1 MTPSFIGRYAMM
13 SSGVRPSISLASF
26 PTASILLSREM
37 ATTDGSLR
45 TMPFPGTKT
54 STVVVPRS
62 MPSLGEKKKD
72 IMGRN
77 CTPSHQLSESWCEG
91 TPVLQ
96 TSREIV
102 DQRLTVMYSGVCLCF
117 EHLLP
122 PAGGRSLQVSGIP
135 PPPPE

>member
-1 MTPSFIGRYAMM
+1 MM
-13 SSGVRPSISLASF
+13 SSGVRPSISFASF
-26 PTASILLSREM
+26 PTARILLSREI
-37 ATTDGSLR
+37 ATTDGSLS

-72 IMGRN
+72 ILGRN

-91 TPVLQ
+91 TPVLR

-122 PAGGRSLQVSGIP
+122 PSRWAVAPSFRHPPAPAGDK
-135 PPPPE
+135 E